1 MSPTVLGLEHLAPSL
16 GERGLR
22 EFTLLKGICHEEGF
36 ESEGISLLSGRPLC
50 FMSTPED
57 ISSLLPA
64 TMPALM
70 LCLLP
75 W

>member
-1 MSPTVLGLEHLAPSL
+1 MSPTVLGFEHLAPSL
-16 GERGLR
+16 GEGAKRFYLVER
-22 EFTLLKGICHEEGF
+22 ICHGEGF

-64 TMPALM
+64 TMPVLM
-70 LCLLP
+70 LCLPP